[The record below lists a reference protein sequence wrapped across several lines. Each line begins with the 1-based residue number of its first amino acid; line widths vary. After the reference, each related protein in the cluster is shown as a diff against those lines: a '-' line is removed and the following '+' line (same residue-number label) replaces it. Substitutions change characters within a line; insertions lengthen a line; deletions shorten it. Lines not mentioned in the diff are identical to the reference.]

1 MLNPNA
7 RIIRFYKGI
16 VLSEVHAYLSQI
28 SDCEKEYVDRLLKTF
43 AGYEGRSCS
52 NGDMTNLEM
61 QELIEMSIFY
71 FGELTESLGERIEIK
86 YPSEKQEL

>member
-16 VLSEVHAYLSQI
+16 VLTEVYEYLSKI
-28 SDCEKEYVDRLLKTF
+28 KNDCDKDYVDRLLKTF
-43 AGYEGRSCS
+43 AGYEGKSC
-52 NGDMTNLEM
+52 TNLSNIEM

-71 FGELTESLGERIEIK
+71 FGELTEAMGERIEIK
-86 YPSEKQEL
+86 HPSEKHE